1 MGLPDEPFFVVLVE
15 SFDSGNVSGHHG
27 HLHIRP
33 VAGQGLDT
41 SLYVESPRAMRKEH
55 PVGTQF
61 FVTAKLSNKEGGVLF
76 LKCPHQWGYS
86 VATPDAAR
94 AFLSKLKASQAK

>member
-1 MGLPDEPFFVVLVE
+1 MGLPNEPFFKVLVE

-27 HLHIRP
+27 RLHIRP
-33 VAGQGLDT
+33 VAGQGLDS

-61 FVTAKLSNKEGGVLF
+61 FVTAKLSNKEGGVSF

-86 VATPDAAR
+86 VATPDATR
-94 AFLSKLKASQAK
+94 AFLSNLKASQAK

>member
-1 MGLPDEPFFVVLVE
+1 MGLPNEPFFKVLVE

-41 SLYVESPRAMRKEH
+41 SLYVESPRAMRKDH
-55 PVGTQF
+55 PIGTQF
-61 FVTAKLSNKEGGVLF
+61 FITAKLSNKEGGALF
-76 LKCPHQWGYS
+76 LKCPHHWGYS
-86 VATPDAAR
+86 VATPDDAR
-94 AFLSKLKASQAK
+94 AFLASLKVSKVT